1 MLDNVII
8 LKMEVYNRDLDGV
21 KSKGKILFTHWDGG
35 RGHINRI
42 IDIAKESKIRGYRI
56 GLITTAAIKN
66 SFSSSIFDSVYSIPT
81 RPRVQSPLS
90 YKLPLYSHARSHGQ
104 RQRGLGFC
112 KDFILGVNR
121 LEELAI
127 GKFNPDV
134 IVNDYRDTIK
144 NITDR
149 LSIPLVSIVQSNGH
163 VNGQRLGW
171 FLDVDDTNIPSCLN
185 EFNEAR
191 YELGLSELFDERD
204 LFMGDI
210 QIVPSIPEIDP
221 VNDELS
227 STWHVGLLSS
237 LKSMPDGGDCIDVD
251 SLADNYIVCNIAA
264 INRQRYGQDI
274 LLKKVPQELDL
285 DVISTGES
293 IGNTETI
300 QRRLGRYIARQY
312 INYDQVLPHCG
323 AFVSYGGHGSTLK
336 ALTYGVPIVGLGAFS
351 SEQRGTLEN
360 ICNYGAGIV
369 IPHGSQL
376 ESIVAPDMDNMN
388 IYGNWSTTITHEKT
402 VEAIEEVLHDSYAVQ
417 AMKLAIK
424 LRQCGGSVKVV
435 NLIEQRFA

>member
-1 MLDNVII
+1 
-8 LKMEVYNRDLDGV
+8 
-21 KSKGKILFTHWDGG
+21 
-35 RGHINRI
+35 
-42 IDIAKESKIRGYRI
+42 
-56 GLITTAAIKN
+56 
-66 SFSSSIFDSVYSIPT
+66 
-81 RPRVQSPLS
+81 
-90 YKLPLYSHARSHGQ
+90 
-104 RQRGLGFC
+104 
-112 KDFILGVNR
+112 
-121 LEELAI
+121 
-127 GKFNPDV
+127 
-134 IVNDYRDTIK
+134 
-144 NITDR
+144 
-149 LSIPLVSIVQSNGH
+149 
-163 VNGQRLGW
+163 
-171 FLDVDDTNIPSCLN
+171 
-185 EFNEAR
+185 
-191 YELGLSELFDERD
+191 
-204 LFMGDI
+204 
-210 QIVPSIPEIDP
+210 
-221 VNDELS
+221 
-227 STWHVGLLSS
+227 
-237 LKSMPDGGDCIDVD
+237 MPDGGDCIDVD
-251 SLADNYIVCNIAA
+251 SLADNYIVCNITA